1 MSTLRISNIEAKS
14 VPASATI
21 DEKVKITNSSGDPLV
36 FIDGKTSGI
45 TTVGINTT
53 DPNITFDANSN
64 VVVTGIITATKFS
77 GQFEP
82 TSVGIADSIFHTG
95 DTDTSI
101 NFSAADTITLDT
113 AGSQR
118 VRVDASGIVIVS
130 TGGARTYVDGA
141 GNTQTPKVQIED
153 NANSNTAIVLRYNSG
168 AGSANRR
175 ASFMFARTADGSAVS
190 NNSVLGEVLFMG
202 EGNSTLEKAASIR
215 AEVDGTPGTTDMP
228 GRLIFST
235 TDDGANTTTERL
247 RIDHSGNVYFS
258 GSQSGNNRGI
268 IYNHASG
275 FGIYASADSGT
286 NRDIRF
292 YSNSAS
298 TSERLRVGAGGSIT
312 HYCGSANGEGFFV
325 FGNASQGRTTFAV
338 RAGNTNSNASTSI
351 RLQHANGTSVGSLF
365 LENDSNNYNM
375 MNAVQGA
382 QIVFHT
388 NESGSSL
395 PKMRIHPD
403 GDVQITSGNL
413 VLSSGAGIDFSATSD
428 ASGMTSELLDDYE
441 EGTYTPTVSFSGTTY
456 TYGTSNDYVFRSPH
470 SNNNSDSVA
479 YTKIGNRVFVNFAI
493 FWNSTIT
500 ARYVITLPFTIRG
513 SAYQLCTTPA
523 FYRVE
528 IGGDCLGTLGSGS
541 AAFDTY
547 RTTKDTSNAGH
558 GNIPITQHSEVYYMI
573 SYETTQ

>member
-95 DTDTSI
+95 DTDTVIRFPANNQIQFKTNDTERMIIGSSGNI
-101 NFSAADTITLDT
+101 TFNNELRIPDAIAHVGDNDTKIRFPADDTVSVET

-118 VRVDASGIVIVS
+118 VRVDASGIVIVA
-130 TGGARTYVDGA
+130 TGAARTYVDGA

-153 NANSNTAIVLRYNSG
+153 NSNSNTAIVLRYNSG

-190 NNSVLGEVLFMG
+190 DNSVLGEVLFMG
-202 EGNSTLEKAASIR
+202 EGNNTLEKAASIR

-235 TDDGANTTTERL
+235 TADGANTTTERL
-247 RIDHSGNVYFS
+247 RI
-258 GSQSGNNRGI
+258 
-268 IYNHASG
+268 
-275 FGIYASADSGT
+275 
-286 NRDIRF
+286 
-292 YSNSAS
+292 
-298 TSERLRVGAGGSIT
+298 GAGGSIT
-312 HYCGSANGEGFFV
+312 HYCGSANNEGFFV
-325 FGNASQGRTTFAV
+325 LGDASQGRTTFAV
-338 RAGNTNSNASTSI
+338 RAGNNNSNASTSI
-351 RLQHANGTSVGSLF
+351 RLQHATGTSVGSLF
-365 LENDSNNYNM
+365 LDNDSNNYNM
-375 MNAVQGA
+375 MNAVQGG
-382 QIVFHT
+382 QIVFHA

-413 VLSSGAGIDFSATSD
+413 VVPSGNGIDFSATSD
-428 ASGMTSELLDDYE
+428 SGGSMSNELLDDYE
-441 EGTYTPTVSFSGTTY
+441 EGSFTPTLLNVSAPNFEARGGT
-456 TYGTSNDYVFRSPH
+456 
-470 SNNNSDSVA
+470 
-479 YTKIGNRVFVNFAI
+479 YTKIGRVVHG
-493 FWNSTIT
+493 TIT
-500 ARYVITLPFTIRG
+500 IGVASGLDTSDGSGFNIGGLPFT
-513 SAYQLCTTPA
+513 
-523 FYRVE
+523 
-528 IGGDCLGTLGSGS
+528 GTGESCVITFGRYTNLLGSKQNNFRNVRFNQTSMILQEGS
-541 AAFDTY
+541 NSSIAYNECNSSGYLLLSYTY
-547 RTTKDTSNAGH
+547 HTT
-558 GNIPITQHSEVYYMI
+558 
-573 SYETTQ
+573 

>member
-95 DTDTSI
+95 DTDTVIRFPANNQIQFKTNDTERMIIGSSGNI
-101 NFSAADTITLDT
+101 TFNNELRIPDAIAHVGDNDTKIRFPADDTVSVET

-118 VRVDASGIVIVS
+118 VRVDASGIVIVA
-130 TGGARTYVDGA
+130 TGAARTYVDGA

-153 NANSNTAIVLRYNSG
+153 NSNSNTAIVLRYNSG

-190 NNSVLGEVLFMG
+190 DNSVLGEVLFMG
-202 EGNSTLEKAASIR
+202 EGNNTLEKAASIR

-235 TDDGANTTTERL
+235 TADGANTTTERL
-247 RIDHSGNVYFS
+247 RI
-258 GSQSGNNRGI
+258 
-268 IYNHASG
+268 
-275 FGIYASADSGT
+275 
-286 NRDIRF
+286 
-292 YSNSAS
+292 
-298 TSERLRVGAGGSIT
+298 GAGGSIT
-312 HYCGSANGEGFFV
+312 HYCGSANNEGFFV
-325 FGNASQGRTTFAV
+325 LGDASQGRTTFAV
-338 RAGNTNSNASTSI
+338 RAGNNNSNASTSI
-351 RLQHANGTSVGSLF
+351 RLQHATGTTVGSLF

-375 MNAVQGA
+375 MNAVQGG
-382 QIVFHT
+382 QIVFHA

-413 VLSSGAGIDFSATSD
+413 VVPSGNGIDFSATSD
-428 ASGMTSELLDDYE
+428 SGGSMSNELLDDYE
-441 EGTYTPTVSFSGTTY
+441 EGSFTPTLLNVSAPNFEARGGT
-456 TYGTSNDYVFRSPH
+456 
-470 SNNNSDSVA
+470 
-479 YTKIGNRVFVNFAI
+479 YTKIGRVVHG
-493 FWNSTIT
+493 TIT
-500 ARYVITLPFTIRG
+500 IGVASGLDTSDGSGFNIGGLPFT
-513 SAYQLCTTPA
+513 
-523 FYRVE
+523 
-528 IGGDCLGTLGSGS
+528 GTGESCVITFGRYTNLLGSKQNNFRNVRFNQTSMILQEGS
-541 AAFDTY
+541 NSSIAYNECNSSGYLLLSYTY
-547 RTTKDTSNAGH
+547 HTT
-558 GNIPITQHSEVYYMI
+558 
-573 SYETTQ
+573 